1 MTPDLMRIAAALN
14 AYPWTAGTLVAAES
28 DTPRY
33 CALGLLLR
41 YAGVPQDHLA
51 RADSDGNLWTL
62 YGNLLR
68 SEYGI
73 PNEQA
78 AISIMA
84 ANDTARSHAD
94 AIRRV
99 LGVLTGNFDPTNIL
113 RLDSTTSETDPSA
126 CVDPDQTFGGDDAG
140 LFALT
145 P

>member
-1 MTPDLMRIAAALN
+1 MTPDLMRIAAALS
-14 AYPWTAGTLVAAES
+14 AYPWTAGTLTTIENAA
-28 DTPRY
+28 PRY

-41 YAGVPQDHLA
+41 YAGVPQEHLA
-51 RADSDGNLWTL
+51 RADSAGNLWSL

-73 PNEQA
+73 PNEQT

-94 AIRRV
+94 AIERV
-99 LGVLTGNFDPTNIL
+99 LGILTGNLDPAKIF
-113 RLDSTTSETDPSA
+113 RLDSTMLETDPS
-126 CVDPDQTFGGDDAG
+126 TGGDDAG
-140 LFALT
+140 SLALV